1 MANLITPDRSVAS
14 TNHYAKLLL
23 ICLQPRWGVC
33 WSVFFLLLNGTALK
47 AATNNDIAPIPQNF
61 ISPSELISHKQQ
73 IAEIQDIFLQPNS
86 NIQSNS
92 PQLYYQIK
100 PQILIAAPD
109 NFTPRLRSQE
119 VPLNLIAA
127 PDNLVPN
134 QQVQPP
140 AQSAPTPSPAPPAQL
155 APTPAS
161 TPTPTT
167 PPLPT
172 VQPPASLPE
181 ANPSATIQNAVL
193 PSFSLDNLQ
202 INFRNDVDKFGRE
215 NRFIEPT
222 AQFRLSNGNIVQLKT
237 GFNYFKYPGLEDV
250 SNIPLTLGY
259 QTKINQVTLQAGV
272 GVDVFNRLPT
282 AINFNTKVDVP
293 VGNNITLSGV
303 VEQGLYKFNAE
314 TLENQIRTWRYGP
327 NLYWQIDR
335 NTSLFSLL
343 RLGNYND
350 GNFEQQSFSRL
361 ERKFGPFS
369 IAANLFNWSYNED
382 YSEKSGYF
390 SPPDF
395 LVFTGEV
402 ALESEIFDFLRCRVA
417 ASLGQ
422 QRLRGEFSNAN
433 SYEGRCTGKI
443 SQNID
448 ADFGYVFSNVQNQ
461 ETGNS
466 QYNNQSFTGVLRFKF

>member
-1 MANLITPDRSVAS
+1 MATLSTPDISMAS
-14 TNHYAKLLL
+14 ANRHTKLLL
-23 ICLQPRWGVC
+23 VCLQPRWGVC
-33 WSVFFLLLNGTALK
+33 WSVLFFILNVAGLK
-47 AATNNDIAPIPQNF
+47 AATNKTIAPIAENY
-61 ISPSELISHKQQ
+61 ISPSQLITQEQQ
-73 IAEIQDIFLQPNS
+73 IVEKKDIFLESDS
-86 NIQSNS
+86 NLKSNS
-92 PQLYYQIK
+92 AQLYYQLK
-100 PQILIAAPD
+100 PETFLIAAPD
-109 NFTPRLRSQE
+109 NFTPRLRSQD
-119 VPLNLIAA
+119 VP
-127 PDNLVPN
+127 PVPN
-134 QQVQPP
+134 QQVQ
-140 AQSAPTPSPAPPAQL
+140 
-155 APTPAS
+155 TPATS
-161 TPTPTT
+161 TAPTPTT
-167 PPLPT
+167 PPLPA

-181 ANPSATIQNAVL
+181 ANPTATTQNTAS
-193 PSFSLDNLQ
+193 PSLTLDNLQ
-202 INFRNDVDKFGRE
+202 INFRNDVDNFDRE

-237 GFNYFKYPGLEDV
+237 GFNYFKDPDVEDV
-250 SNIPLTLGY
+250 SNIPLTVGY
-259 QTKINQVTLQAGV
+259 QTKINQVTVQAGV
-272 GVDVFNRLPT
+272 GVDIFNRLPT
-282 AINFNTKVDVP
+282 AINFNSKVDVP

-303 VEQGLYKFNAE
+303 LEQGPYKFNAE
-314 TLENQIRTWRYGP
+314 TLDNQIRTWRYGP

-369 IAANLFNWSYNED
+369 IAANLFNWSYNQD
-382 YSEKSGYF
+382 YQEKSGYF

-422 QRLRGEFSNAN
+422 QRLRGEFNNAN

-443 SQNID
+443 SQNVD
-448 ADFGYVFSNVQNQ
+448 ADFGYVYSNVQNQ

-466 QYNNQSFTGVLRFKF
+466 EYNNQSFTGVLRVKF